1 MTTTRKPSAS
11 KAGQGA
17 RKAPAKKKTTT
28 TAPRAQAAAPA
39 VQPVMTPGPFG
50 LAAFSVFLLLVMSAV
65 LMSARFPADYGAPRP
80 APRPAVHARPAPAPA
95 VASCAA
101 AVKLGLP
108 PVGCSASK

>member
-11 KAGQGA
+11 KVGQA
-17 RKAPAKKKTTT
+17 KKAPAKKKATA
-28 TAPRAQAAAPA
+28 APRAQAAAPA

-50 LAAFSVFLLLVMSAV
+50 LAAFSVFLLLVMSAA

-80 APRPAVHARPAPAPA
+80 VPAKPAAHAKQEA
-95 VASCAA
+95 VPTPSCAA

-108 PVGCSASK
+108 PVGCSGAK